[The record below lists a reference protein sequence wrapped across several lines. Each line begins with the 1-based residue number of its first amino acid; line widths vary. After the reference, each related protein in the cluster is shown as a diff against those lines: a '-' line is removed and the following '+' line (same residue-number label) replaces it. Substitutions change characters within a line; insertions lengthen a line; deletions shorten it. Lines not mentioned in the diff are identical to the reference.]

1 MRNLIDS
8 LYELEYNGNKAINKV
23 LKKEK
28 IYKVSQV
35 ENAPDLVC
43 IENPGFRLKGSIWR
57 EKIFESDIFTGKHNN
72 EAFLL
77 TNNELKLTNPKVED
91 IVKYII

>member
-43 IENPGFRLKGSIWR
+43 IENPGFRLKGSI
-57 EKIFESDIFTGKHNN
+57 
-72 EAFLL
+72 
-77 TNNELKLTNPKVED
+77 
-91 IVKYII
+91 